1 MKKIILLVLLQATWT
16 TGFAQNLSFKFGIA
30 FKRPDL
36 DVRWNVPTNLLPSNV
51 WVYHLLPRKFSP
63 TVLSNLMALGPFTG
77 KEVIRS
83 NANEILFKKTD
94 NLTTLWVSWRLGAIE
109 YEPANPFGP
118 TNLARDVPEEAQ
130 VPQLTTNFL
139 KEIGIDVSE
148 IEKKADGAPD
158 FHVWSPL
165 TMYPVNRVVITNIGF
180 RAVNFRRSVDGAT
193 FVGNG
198 AGGNCEI
205 QFGEHGKPSKI
216 RLSWRNLERQNAFPV
231 AKPAT
236 LIKWI
241 REGKAV
247 QGMVRMDGE
256 PINCKTAKSL
266 TINQA
271 ELCYYAGDPFS
282 PSDWLMPFAALWT
295 SVDTGH
301 GSVDVEIDCPVIDE
315 R

>member
-1 MKKIILLVLLQATWT
+1 
-16 TGFAQNLSFKFGIA
+16 
-30 FKRPDL
+30 
-36 DVRWNVPTNLLPSNV
+36 
-51 WVYHLLPRKFSP
+51 
-63 TVLSNLMALGPFTG
+63 MALGPFTG

-180 RAVNFRRSVDGAT
+180 ARSISGVPWTGRHSLAMARAGIVKSNSE
-193 FVGNG
+193 N
-198 AGGNCEI
+198 
-205 QFGEHGKPSKI
+205 
-216 RLSWRNLERQNAFPV
+216 
-231 AKPAT
+231 
-236 LIKWI
+236 
-241 REGKAV
+241 
-247 QGMVRMDGE
+247 
-256 PINCKTAKSL
+256 TASL
-266 TINQA
+266 QK
-271 ELCYYAGDPFS
+271 
-282 PSDWLMPFAALWT
+282 
-295 SVDTGH
+295 
-301 GSVDVEIDCPVIDE
+301 
-315 R
+315 